1 MENLTEDDIIEC
13 IKKLTH
19 NGHKLKRER
28 NVLDYSI
35 LGTFERYIIGN
46 LSISFYHPIYLE
58 SPFDDFQVS
67 CDFQDKEIYSERF
80 GHCSL
85 SKVHEFISEYEKG
98 LEKER
103 LLKEEEKK
111 QSTIKKF
118 LNIIRKC
125 NKN

>member
-28 NVLDYSI
+28 SVFDYGA
-35 LGTFERYIIGN
+35 LGTFKRYRIGN
-46 LSISFYHPIYLE
+46 LLICFYYPIYLE
-58 SPFDDFQVS
+58 SPFDEFKVS
-67 CDFQDKEIYSERF
+67 CYFQDKEIYSERF

-85 SKVHEFISEYEKG
+85 SKVHYFVSEYEKG

-125 NKN
+125 NNN